1 MFNLDFEAV
10 TPCFPD
16 RVVYINNYGA
26 RPNTFLIE
34 DARNNMN
41 CINRA
46 ISYVSEKGG
55 GVVVVPA
62 GIWYTA
68 PITLKSY
75 VNLKLEP
82 NAILKFCKD
91 KEFYPLIQTNY
102 EGQECIRTISPITG
116 ENLYNVAIT
125 GKGVIDGSGDLWRPV
140 KQFKVTDRQ
149 WNALLKKSEFVLDT
163 GEGGIWMPT
172 ETIIKGNQENIKLK
186 DSEDALIR
194 ASEYYDYY
202 RPVMIS
208 FKHCKRVLLDGVTFT
223 NSPAWCIHPFFC
235 EDLTVSNVRISNP
248 YHAQNGDG
256 IDVES
261 CNRVHIH
268 HCVFETGDDGI
279 CLKSGKNAEA
289 RTIEGPCENVYI
301 HDCIVNKG
309 HGGFVIGSEMS
320 RGVKN
325 VYVTDCT
332 FLGTDV
338 GIRLKSAMGRGGVV
352 ENINVSNINMID
364 IKEQAIIL
372 TMSYVL
378 NSLNRNEENKKSDE
392 SDIPYFR
399 NITFEGINCMG
410 AGEALVVEPI
420 AGITDTIKDISIINS
435 RFLAANENRIGND
448 SVSTKDTEFIVKK

>member
-1 MFNLDFEAV
+1 
-10 TPCFPD
+10 
-16 RVVYINNYGA
+16 
-26 RPNTFLIE
+26 
-34 DARNNMN
+34 
-41 CINRA
+41 
-46 ISYVSEKGG
+46 
-55 GVVVVPA
+55 
-62 GIWYTA
+62 
-68 PITLKSY
+68 
-75 VNLKLEP
+75 
-82 NAILKFCKD
+82 
-91 KEFYPLIQTNY
+91 
-102 EGQECIRTISPITG
+102 
-116 ENLYNVAIT
+116 
-125 GKGVIDGSGDLWRPV
+125 
-140 KQFKVTDRQ
+140 
-149 WNALLKKSEFVLDT
+149 
-163 GEGGIWMPT
+163 
-172 ETIIKGNQENIKLK
+172 
-186 DSEDALIR
+186 
-194 ASEYYDYY
+194 
-202 RPVMIS
+202 MIS